1 MKYTIREKP
10 TVIPVPGNK
19 LIEEHV
25 GLASTGHSHV
35 SVAHMIAPPQWLEQ
49 PQTPRFDEVTIVVRG
64 RMRIMIDDGA
74 SVEIEAGQSIY
85 IKKGTKV
92 QYGNPFDEECEYWA
106 VCTPAFAVDDA
117 GRDDNL

>member
-10 TVIPVPGNK
+10 ITIPVPGNK

-35 SVAHMIAPPQWLEQ
+35 SVAHMVAPPHWNEP
-49 PQTPRFDEVTIVVRG
+49 PQTPRFDEVTIIVRG
-64 RMRIMIDDGA
+64 RMRIIIDGNDQVDIG
-74 SVEIEAGQSIY
+74 VGQSIY
-85 IKKGTKV
+85 INKGLQV

-106 VCTPAFAVDDA
+106 ICTPAFTVADA
-117 GRDDNL
+117 GRND